1 MIPLNDIFQFFQ
13 LNVPKYSEQFS
24 TNFNKITPSSNYLLP
39 ELQII
44 SRITSAERLDQF
56 VKCTQKFLLLFN
68 KFELFKKSVEQKRW
82 MGAQCKVTDRVG
94 SWYWAVE
101 RCCLDG
107 RLWLAKYLEKKWPT
121 PPQE

>member
-1 MIPLNDIFQFFQ
+1 M
-13 LNVPKYSEQFS
+13 
-24 TNFNKITPSSNYLLP
+24 P

-82 MGAQCKVTDRVG
+82 MGAQCKVTDGIG

-101 RCCLDG
+101 G
-107 RLWLAKYLEKKWPT
+107 RLWLAKYLEKKRPT
-121 PPQE
+121 PAVRPSVHIYET